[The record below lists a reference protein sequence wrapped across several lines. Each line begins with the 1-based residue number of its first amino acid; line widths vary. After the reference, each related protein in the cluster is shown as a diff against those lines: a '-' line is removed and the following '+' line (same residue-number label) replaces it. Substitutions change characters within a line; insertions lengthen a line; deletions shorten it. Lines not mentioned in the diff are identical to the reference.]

1 MKKVVAMMLSLVLA
15 LGLMAGCGQKDAG
28 KASGGTKTIES
39 LKIAFSPYADADQI
53 TTATEPL
60 EALLKAK
67 LLEKGYDVQNI
78 DMTVGTS
85 YTAVGEALSAGSADI
100 GFISGGNY
108 VLFSDDCDVLLTA
121 LRYGINKDSD
131 NPADW
136 NDGTIEENT
145 QDMTTYYRSIILAGP
160 SAKGQ
165 ELLKK
170 VNAGEELTWD
180 DLNSAT
186 WSVLAPTSASGY
198 IYPSLWLQEHYG
210 KTIADLDHVVQSD
223 SHSTSLARLAT
234 GQADVMVSYGHIR
247 IKNAPIWQEKLGGTA
262 PMVEQTGI
270 IGVTEGIYNDMIAY
284 SKTSDLMADEDFRKA
299 LGEAFDMKPG
309 ELTTGKIYAALRRLG
324 FNKVFDTNFSAD
336 VTIMEEG
343 TEFVKRFT
351 KGGKLPLITS
361 CCPAWTAWMEKYAPD
376 FTENFS
382 SAKSPQ
388 QMLSALAKSYWAD
401 KNKVDFKK
409 VHVTS
414 IMPCTAKKYEIGRDE
429 YMSSTGTQDTDVVL
443 TTRELARMIKAA
455 GIDFANLPE
464 ENADDLLGAYTGA
477 GTIFGVT
484 GGVMEAA
491 LRTAY
496 CLITG
501 EAKPPAIEFQAVR
514 GMDGVKTATIDIKG
528 TKVNIAVAHQM
539 GNVEKV
545 LDEVREDLK
554 AGKKPRYDFIE
565 VMACRGGCI
574 GGGGQPCLA
583 TDEVRALR
591 TKGLYTDDEKA
602 TFRMSHLNPEV
613 QALYKDFLGE
623 PGSGTAERILHTHYH
638 KRECYEFNK

>member
-100 GFISGGNY
+100 GFI
-108 VLFSDDCDVLLTA
+108 
-121 LRYGINKDSD
+121 
-131 NPADW
+131 DW

-234 GQADVMVSYGHIR
+234 GQADVMVSFGHIR

-284 SKTSDLMADEDFRKA
+284 SKNSDLMADEDFRKA
-299 LGEAFDMKPG
+299 LGEAFIEIAQTDEGKEIISVFSQVGYTWGKDSDYDG
-309 ELTTGKIYAALRRLG
+309 ERDAQAML
-324 FNKVFDTNFSAD
+324 
-336 VTIMEEG
+336 
-343 TEFVKRFT
+343 
-351 KGGKLPLITS
+351 
-361 CCPAWTAWMEKYAPD
+361 
-376 FTENFS
+376 
-382 SAKSPQ
+382 KS
-388 QMLSALAKSYWAD
+388 
-401 KNKVDFKK
+401 
-409 VHVTS
+409 
-414 IMPCTAKKYEIGRDE
+414 
-429 YMSSTGTQDTDVVL
+429 
-443 TTRELARMIKAA
+443 
-455 GIDFANLPE
+455 
-464 ENADDLLGAYTGA
+464 
-477 GTIFGVT
+477 
-484 GGVMEAA
+484 
-491 LRTAY
+491 
-496 CLITG
+496 
-501 EAKPPAIEFQAVR
+501 
-514 GMDGVKTATIDIKG
+514 
-528 TKVNIAVAHQM
+528 
-539 GNVEKV
+539 
-545 LDEVREDLK
+545 
-554 AGKKPRYDFIE
+554 AGK
-565 VMACRGGCI
+565 
-574 GGGGQPCLA
+574 
-583 TDEVRALR
+583 
-591 TKGLYTDDEKA
+591 
-602 TFRMSHLNPEV
+602 
-613 QALYKDFLGE
+613 
-623 PGSGTAERILHTHYH
+623 
-638 KRECYEFNK
+638 